1 MDSKKFRHKMTYVIM
16 IVAIGYILYTSIDIF
31 AQLTNWDREA
41 ARVQQINEGHAEQVD
56 SCRSNSFFDFK

>member
-31 AQLTNWDREA
+31 TQLTNWDREA
-41 ARVQQINEGHAEQVD
+41 ASVRQINEWYAEQVD
-56 SCRSNSFFDFK
+56 SCRYNSFFDFK

>member
-16 IVAIGYILYTSIDIF
+16 IVAISYILYTSIDIF
-31 AQLTNWDREA
+31 TQLTNWDKEA
-41 ARVQQINEGHAEQVD
+41 ARVRKINEGHSEQVD